1 MRESIST
8 SERLAVALRYCV
20 TGNVQRKIAANYG
33 ISRSTTCKIIIET
46 RDAIWTVLMRG
57 GFLTCLSTE
66 EEWKEI
72 SQSFE
77 NKWNFPHAIGAL
89 DGKHIVMLVPHN
101 TGAGYFNYKKTPSVV
116 LLVICNA
123 NYEFILFDIGDSCR
137 QGNGSAY
144 ANSHIG

>member
-20 TGNVQRKIAANYG
+20 TGNTRRKIAANHG
-33 ISRSTTCKIIIET
+33 TSRSTMCRIIIET
-46 RDAIWTVLMRG
+46 CDAIWTVLMRE

-66 EEWKEI
+66 EEWNEI

-77 NKWNFPHAIGAL
+77 NKWNFHHAIGAL
-89 DGKHIVMLVPHN
+89 DGKHIVMLDHHN

-123 NYEFILFDIGDSCR
+123 NYEFILVNIGDSWR
-137 QGNGSAY
+137 QSNGSAY
-144 ANSHIG
+144 ANSHVG